1 MAISG
6 ILLSYFSNYAI
17 KRKRYWVYVQRSYY
31 ICRVLCYF
39 KVNCKGKFLIT
50 YIFHDVFF
58 LKSLYEVSQ
67 LSFSINSVG
76 LKVVCSSI
84 VCFGE
89 LCCLFFCLFSLHL
102 NLIHIVFNQNIII
115 SLTVFFLRNKIELC
129 RVRFLIIKRL
139 TDLFFERLIWNSN
152 VQSTLKYIFTNVKD
166 RVHVYG
172 QYVSYRFIFI

>member
-17 KRKRYWVYVQRSYY
+17 KRKRYWVYVQRSFTFVEFCV
-31 ICRVLCYF
+31 IF

-84 VCFGE
+84 VCFGG
-89 LCCLFFCLFSLHL
+89 LWCLFCLFSFHL
-102 NLIHIVFNQNIII
+102 NLIHIVFN
-115 SLTVFFLRNKIELC
+115 
-129 RVRFLIIKRL
+129 
-139 TDLFFERLIWNSN
+139 
-152 VQSTLKYIFTNVKD
+152 
-166 RVHVYG
+166 
-172 QYVSYRFIFI
+172 

>member
-17 KRKRYWVYVQRSYY
+17 KRKRYWVYVQRSFTFVEFCV
-31 ICRVLCYF
+31 IF

-89 LCCLFFCLFSLHL
+89 LWCLFFCLFSFHL

-129 RVRFLIIKRL
+129 RVRFLIIK
-139 TDLFFERLIWNSN
+139 
-152 VQSTLKYIFTNVKD
+152 
-166 RVHVYG
+166 
-172 QYVSYRFIFI
+172 

>member
-17 KRKRYWVYVQRSYY
+17 KRKRYWVYVQRSFTFVEFCV
-31 ICRVLCYF
+31 IF

-84 VCFGE
+84 VCFGG
-89 LCCLFFCLFSLHL
+89 LWYLFLPFLFSSE
-102 NLIHIVFNQNIII
+102 FNSHCFQLEHHN
-115 SLTVFFLRNKIELC
+115 FFNSIFFSE
-129 RVRFLIIKRL
+129 VR
-139 TDLFFERLIWNSN
+139 
-152 VQSTLKYIFTNVKD
+152 
-166 RVHVYG
+166 
-172 QYVSYRFIFI
+172 

>member
-6 ILLSYFSNYAI
+6 IVLSYFSNYAI
-17 KRKRYWVYVQRSYY
+17 KRKRYWVYVQRSFTFVEFCV
-31 ICRVLCYF
+31 IF

-58 LKSLYEVSQ
+58 LKSLHEVSQ

-76 LKVVCSSI
+76 LKWFVVLQFVLESY
-84 VCFGE
+84 GA
-89 LCCLFFCLFSLHL
+89 FFLPFSFHL

-129 RVRFLIIKRL
+129 RFRFLIIK
-139 TDLFFERLIWNSN
+139 
-152 VQSTLKYIFTNVKD
+152 
-166 RVHVYG
+166 
-172 QYVSYRFIFI
+172 